1 MCPLPPGR
9 AAGGLVC
16 PPSLPNC
23 LPAPGSGY
31 CVHRQL
37 PPSGPGL
44 VHNSGALTRPQQMGT
59 DKAPPAGSDVTTL
72 DT

>member
-1 MCPLPPGR
+1 MCPRPPGMGSR
-9 AAGGLVC
+9 GPGV
-16 PPSLPNC
+16 PPSPPDC

-44 VHNSGALTRPQQMGT
+44 VHNSGALTRPQQMGI
-59 DKAPPAGSDVTTL
+59 DEAQPAGSDVATL